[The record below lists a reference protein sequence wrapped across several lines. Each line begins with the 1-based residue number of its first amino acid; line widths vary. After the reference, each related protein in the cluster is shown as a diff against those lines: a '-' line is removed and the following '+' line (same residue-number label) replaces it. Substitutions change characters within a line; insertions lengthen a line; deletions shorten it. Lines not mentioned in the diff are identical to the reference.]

1 MFESILTDNEWP
13 VSLMNSSLPDQPDS
27 ETVSLLRS
35 FLCPILEQAK
45 DWQNLRSTLT
55 QRGYALAFREGHMVI
70 VEADTNRVIC
80 TGQHI
85 GTPLRSLVERFGRP
99 IVVVHRG
106 GASGELAG

>member
-1 MFESILTDNEWP
+1 MSQFESH
-13 VSLMNSSLPDQPDS
+13 LPTQPDS

-45 DWQNLRSTLT
+45 DWHHLRGTLT
-55 QRGYALAFREGHMVI
+55 QRGYSLAFQEGHMVI
-70 VEADTNRVIC
+70 VESDTNRVMC

-99 IVVVHRG
+99 CVAVHRG
-106 GASGELAG
+106 GTSGELSA